1 MTKIIGVVS
10 GKGGVG
16 KTTTAINLGTAFSAF
31 GKDVIVMDANLTTPN
46 ISVHLGAPLV
56 PVTLN
61 DVLRG
66 VKPIHEAIYQHP
78 SGIKVI
84 PSSISIE
91 ELKYLNADKLAAVL
105 VDLIGKTEYVIMD
118 ASAGL
123 SEDTLA
129 VIKAADE
136 VIVVT
141 NPELPAVTDALKTIK
156 IAERMGTKILGV
168 VINKARYDEFDLDV
182 KTIQTILEY
191 PVLGV
196 IPDDRAAR
204 AALSAKQPMVHSHA
218 DAPASKEFKRVAARL
233 LGEHFEEKLE
243 KDEKKGLFD
252 YLLKVLGLR
261 K

>member
-61 DVLRG
+61 DALRG
-66 VKPIHEAIYQHP
+66 AKSIHDAIYQHP

-84 PSSISIE
+84 PASVSIE
-91 ELKYLNADKLAAVL
+91 ELKYLNADKLAAIL
-105 VDLIGKTEYVIMD
+105 VELIGKTEYIIMD

-136 VIVVT
+136 VLVVT

-156 IAERMGTKILGV
+156 LAERMGTRVLGV
-168 VINKARYDEFDLDV
+168 VLNRARNDEFDLDV
-182 KTIQTILEY
+182 DTVENILEY

-196 IPDDRAAR
+196 IPEDKKVRE
-204 AALSAKQPMVHSHA
+204 ALNAKVPLVHAHA
-218 DAPASKEFKRVAARL
+218 DAPASKQFKRVAAKL
-233 LGEHFEEKLE
+233 LGEHYERQLEEKEEESFFSYVLRR
-243 KDEKKGLFD
+243 
-252 YLLKVLGLR
+252 LGL
-261 K
+261 KK

>member
-61 DVLRG
+61 DALRG
-66 VKPIHEAIYQHP
+66 AKSIHEAIYQHP

-105 VDLIGKTEYVIMD
+105 VELIGKTEYIIMD

-136 VIVVT
+136 VVVVT

-156 IAERMGTKILGV
+156 IAERMGTHILGV
-168 VINKARYDEFDLDV
+168 VLNRAKHDEFDLDV
-182 KTIQTILEY
+182 NTIETILEY
-191 PVLGV
+191 PMLGIV
-196 IPDDRAAR
+196 PEDKLAR
-204 AALSAKQPMVHSHA
+204 SALNAKLPLVHAHA
-218 DAPASKEFKRVAARL
+218 DAPASVEFKKVAAKL
-233 LGEHFEEKLE
+233 LGEHYEKQLEEE
-243 KDEKKGLFD
+243 EDTGFFS
-252 YLLKVLGLR
+252 YVLKMLGL
-261 K
+261 KT